1 MSPVVDAQFTAGHTD
16 WPRMREAAQAAEEAG
31 YAALWI
37 VDHLAGRSMAGEQS
51 YEAFTWLGALAAST
65 SRIELGSLVLN
76 VWNREVGVSVLGAAT
91 VADISG
97 RRFWFGLGAGTSPS
111 SSFAWEQHQ
120 VGARIEPEM
129 IRRHD
134 RVEAVLDLCE
144 RMWDA
149 PAGTMPTFL
158 RPAVRPT
165 TILGV
170 NSVRLAGIA
179 GRRAD
184 GVNIAWHHP
193 RRDEFLS
200 ACRAG
205 AGDRPFVWT
214 TYLRW
219 EPGLEDP
226 EHPTRGA
233 IAAAG
238 FDRVIL
244 LHAGVPDLSRRV
256 G

>member
-16 WPRMREAAQAAEEAG
+16 WPQMRDAAQAAEEAG
-31 YAALWI
+31 YSAVWI
-37 VDHLAGRSMAGEQS
+37 VDHLAGRSMGGEQS

-65 SRIELGSLVLN
+65 STIELGSLVLN
-76 VWNREVGVSVLGAAT
+76 VWNRGVGVSVVGAST
-91 VADISG
+91 VASISG

-120 VGARIEPEM
+120 VGALIEADM
-129 IRRHD
+129 VRRHD

-144 RMWDA
+144 RMWD
-149 PAGTMPTFL
+149 TTDDQMPTFL
-158 RPAVRPT
+158 RPAIRPA

-170 NSVRLAGIA
+170 NSVRLADIA

-184 GVNIAWHHP
+184 GINVAWHHP
-193 RRDEFLS
+193 RRDEFLT
-200 ACRAG
+200 ACRAAVG
-205 AGDRPFVWT
+205 ERHFVWT

-226 EHPTRGA
+226 EHPTRTA
-233 IAAAG
+233 IDDAG

-244 LHAGVPDLSRRV
+244 LHADVPDLSRRV
-256 G
+256 R

>member
-16 WPRMREAAQAAEEAG
+16 WPRMQEAAQAAEAAG
-31 YAALWI
+31 YSALWI
-37 VDHLAGRSMAGEQS
+37 VDHLAGRSIGGEQS

-65 SRIELGSLVLN
+65 STIDLGSLVLN
-76 VWNREVGVSVLGAAT
+76 AWNREVGVSVLGAAT
-91 VADISG
+91 VASISG
-97 RRFWFGLGAGTSPS
+97 RRFWFGIGAGTSPN

-120 VGARIEPEM
+120 VGAHIEPEM

-144 RMWDA
+144 RMWDG
-149 PAGTMPTFL
+149 PADAMPTFL
-158 RPAVRPT
+158 RPAVRPA

-184 GVNIAWHHP
+184 GVNVAWHHP
-193 RRDEFLS
+193 RRDEFIA
-200 ACRAG
+200 ACRAT
-205 AGDRPFVWT
+205 AGGRPFVWT
-214 TYLRW
+214 TYLRL
-219 EPGLEDP
+219 EQGLEDP
-226 EHPTRGA
+226 EHPIRSA
-233 IAAAG
+233 IAEAG

-244 LHAGVPDLSRRV
+244 LHAGVPDVSRPV